1 MHTALST
8 WKSCVLGSVA
18 VAALVTSTG
27 CQASDASKGTGT
39 PAPSATGASDTPSAP
54 SASTTTPP
62 VDGRTGSPAT
72 ESTRPRSGEPP
83 AASEGSGS
91 QASGSEDAGGSG
103 KSTPA
108 CTDDNISVTAK
119 AEPHDSLR
127 HLTLTATNIGD
138 TTCTLFKY
146 ALIRFD
152 EGSYDEV
159 GPLQSNWHAV
169 ATLAPGKKAYAGMRL
184 FVAGQETRAVET
196 LTLGFQGRDSADEI
210 GSPIDVPLPDG
221 SPFLNIGP
229 TPGVTFWDTD
239 LTSVQR
245 FTFAR

>member
-1 MHTALST
+1 MHTALSA
-8 WKSCVLGSVA
+8 WKTYVLGGVA
-18 VAALVTSTG
+18 LAALVASTG
-27 CQASDASKGTGT
+27 CQASDEAKGTGT
-39 PAPSATGASDTPSAP
+39 PAPSATSATSVSDPP
-54 SASTTTPP
+54 SASSTTPP
-62 VDGRTGSPAT
+62 ADGGTSAPAT
-72 ESTRPRSGEPP
+72 TSARPP
-83 AASEGSGS
+83 ATASPT
-91 QASGSEDAGGSG
+91 ASGDAGGSAGQGSGSGG
-103 KSTPA
+103 KTTRA
-108 CTDDNISVTAK
+108 CTDDNLAVTAK

-138 TTCTLFKY
+138 RTCTLYKY

-159 GPLQSNWHAV
+159 GPLESNWHAV
-169 ATLAPGKKAYAGMRL
+169 ATLAPGEKAYAGMRL
-184 FVAGQETRAVET
+184 FVAGEETRAVQT

-239 LTSVQR
+239 LKSVQKY
-245 FTFAR
+245 TFAR